1 MTAME
6 NATNNAE
13 DMIYDLTK
21 QFNRARQTAIT
32 NEISEINGAL
42 EALSVK

>member
-13 DMIYDLTK
+13 EMIDNLTR
-21 QFNRARQTAIT
+21 QYNRARQFAIT
-32 NEISEINGAL
+32 NEISEIIGAL
-42 EALSVK
+42 DAIK